1 MIDNAPGV
9 SRQWSALPVA
19 TIPMLSLTN
28 VTSYK
33 CLVYLGVKTIKHA
46 LGGMSAMFTIQ
57 SLIADWLRCHEVT
70 SVSRV
75 TWPHLN
81 SWQAPSLRVTV
92 TKCGAGAWQSSRHRK
107 LNPSPPFL
115 VPVPMIGRSVCL
127 LALHC
132 EGSGDHMRESYDDNV
147 TQGLTNEGILQAVIH
162 SGWHPTLSNT
172 NTSLERGA
180 NKYRDIWNVF
190 TLLYTVDT
198 STIPC

>member
-28 VTSYK
+28 VTS
-33 CLVYLGVKTIKHA
+33 VYLGVKTIKHA

-57 SLIADWLRCHEVT
+57 SLIADWLRCHEGT

-75 TWPHLN
+75 TWPHHN

-115 VPVPMIGRSVCL
+115 APVPMMQRSVRL

-132 EGSGDHMRESYDDNV
+132 EGSADQMRESYDDNMTKDSRMKAFCKLLFILV
-147 TQGLTNEGILQAVIH
+147 T
-162 SGWHPTLSNT
+162 PNT
-172 NTSLERGA
+172 MNTSLERGA
-180 NKYRDIWNVF
+180 NKYRDIWNLF
-190 TLLYTVDT
+190 TLLYTLFHV
-198 STIPC
+198 SSARPR

>member
-28 VTSYK
+28 VTS
-33 CLVYLGVKTIKHA
+33 VYLGVKTIKHA

-57 SLIADWLRCHEVT
+57 SLIADWLRCHEGT

-75 TWPHLN
+75 TWPHHN

-115 VPVPMIGRSVCL
+115 APVPMMQRSVRL

-132 EGSGDHMRESYDDNV
+132 EGSGDQMRESYDDNV
-147 TQGLTNEGILQAVIH
+147 TKDSRMKAFCKLLFILVT
-162 SGWHPTLSNT
+162 PNT
-172 NTSLERGA
+172 
-180 NKYRDIWNVF
+180 
-190 TLLYTVDT
+190 
-198 STIPC
+198 